1 MADDLKK
8 HRYVFDMGYPYF
20 MSYNNGI
27 LGVTSDLGVLVFKIE
42 WKSIKKL
49 IIFWYSIIFTLQNLK
64 SCFKKFIII

>member
-42 WKSIKKL
+42 
-49 IIFWYSIIFTLQNLK
+49 
-64 SCFKKFIII
+64 